1 MKTNEIPDIG
11 EMYEFWQMRFKI
23 LGDLYTLKGFLGN
36 MADKIYVNNLA
47 EFINKIESL
56 GKKETNDKR

>member
-1 MKTNEIPDIG
+1 MNNNVPDIG
-11 EMYEFWQMRFKI
+11 EMYEFYQMRFKI

-47 EFINKIESL
+47 ELINKIEFL
-56 GKKETNDKR
+56 GKKETNEHK